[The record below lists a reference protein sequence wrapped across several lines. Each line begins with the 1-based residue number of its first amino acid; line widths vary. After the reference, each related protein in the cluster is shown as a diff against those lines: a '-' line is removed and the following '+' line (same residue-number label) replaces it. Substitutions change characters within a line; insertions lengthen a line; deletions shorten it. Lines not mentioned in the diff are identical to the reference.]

1 MEIEIRSFAGFR
13 EALGQKT
20 VTTTAPEEATVGD
33 VLRELDEE
41 HPELEVFDTDGSPRE
56 YITVMKNG
64 KDITHMEGMETRLD
78 DGDTIS
84 AFPPVAGG

>member
-1 MEIEIRSFAGFR
+1 MDIEIRSFASFR

-20 VTTTAPEEATVGD
+20 ISRRAPDGATVGD
-33 VLRELDEE
+33 VLRDLAEE
-41 HPELEVFDTDGSPRE
+41 HPDLEVFEADGTPRE

-64 KDITHMEGMETRLD
+64 KDVAHIDGMQTELD

>member
-1 MEIEIRSFAGFR
+1 MEIEIRSFASFR

-20 VTTTAPEEATVGD
+20 LSRTASDGATVGD
-33 VLRELDEE
+33 VLRELAEE
-41 HPELEVFDTDGSPRE
+41 HPDLEVFEADGTPRE

-64 KDITHMEGMETRLD
+64 KDVVHMDGMETGLD